1 LAFETI
7 TGNSAK
13 YIGDRARGLQ
23 RSAEEKTP
31 GDPRRGVSEWDTKFR
46 FVTRR
51 PEH

>member
-7 TGNSAK
+7 IGNSGK
-13 YIGDRARGLQ
+13 YIGDRALGLQ
-23 RSAEEKTP
+23 RSSQENTP
-31 GDPRRGVSEWDTKFR
+31 GDPCRGVTEWDTEFR